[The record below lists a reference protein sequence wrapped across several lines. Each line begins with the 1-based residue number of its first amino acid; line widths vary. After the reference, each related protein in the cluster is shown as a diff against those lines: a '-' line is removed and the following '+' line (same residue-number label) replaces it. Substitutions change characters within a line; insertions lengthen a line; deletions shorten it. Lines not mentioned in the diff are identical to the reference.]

1 MKISS
6 KFSILAI
13 VLLSFLTPNLCQAQ
27 IPFLRGEA
35 RRAHNVAKDIVKD
48 KLEEEG
54 KEKGREEARE
64 VIDNITYENDDRYPT
79 PENRVQ
85 ATIGMEMKSF
95 KNNGKVKNTNLMKI
109 VFGPTGECMI
119 MNEGTKNETMMLF
132 DYEGAATYMVN
143 VEQKTATKMPMIN
156 FQKMAEKMAQGADT
170 EDPSGTWKKT
180 NEHKTVNGYNCRKY
194 IYTSEEGDRMV
205 MWFTKDISI
214 DLSENHLFGGQIK
227 DYSHDDQPATQQNL
241 NAPSGLMV
249 RSVFYEKGK
258 DNPST
263 QMDIN
268 TFKKSYDP
276 EYFDLTEYKIIDIL
290 GKL

>member
-1 MKISS
+1 MKTIS
-6 KFSILAI
+6 KFFVLTII
-13 VLLSFLTPNLCQAQ
+13 VLSFLIPNICQAQ

-35 RRAHNVAKDIVKD
+35 RRAHNVAKDIAKD

-54 KEKGREEARE
+54 KEKGKEEARE
-64 VIDNITYENDDRYPT
+64 AIDKITYENDDRYPT

-95 KNNGKVKNTNLMKI
+95 KNNGKLKNTNNMKI

-156 FQKMAEKMAQGADT
+156 FQKMAEKMAQNVDT
-170 EDPSGTWKKT
+170 DNSAGTWEKT
-180 NEHKTVNGYNCRKY
+180 NEHKTINGYDCRKY
-194 IYTSEEGDRMV
+194 IYTNEDEDRMV

-214 DLSENHLFGGQIK
+214 DLRGNHLFGGQIK
-227 DYSHDDQPATQQNL
+227 DYSFDDQPATQQNL

-249 RSVFYEKGK
+249 RSLFYEKG
-258 DNPST
+258 DDTPST
-263 QMDIN
+263 QMDIS
-268 TFKKSYDP
+268 TFEKSYDP
-276 EYFDLTEYKIIDIL
+276 EYFDLTGYKIIDVL
-290 GKL
+290 GKF